1 MVVSADAAGMET
13 VKILTT
19 DYTVSLN
26 ADQNTNPGGSVVMV
40 VAPIVGV
47 TTTLASQ
54 VANLQP
60 TDITNG
66 GGFYPAVITTALDR
80 HVIQTQQLAEKLS
93 RSMLLP
99 ISTPQGVSANLPA
112 PVPLA
117 FFGWNAV
124 ATAIV
129 TYTGIASAPVT
140 PYMAT
145 VTSQS
150 TQSAALAALG
160 LSAVVYSVKKYGA
173 VGDGIADDTATLQ
186 ACADAVRL
194 AGGGVVYIPAGT
206 YLINKS
212 IAFGAKTLV
221 RGDGGAT
228 IIKAKQTGF
237 LGTLATNDC
246 YLFKNYNWS
255 EAAITDAN
263 IFFEDLTFDFG
274 TLVLAGGGLHA
285 VSMRKV
291 QTAKV
296 TRCVFWKGEDATAM
310 LGCNDTH
317 VDSCYASGY
326 INCAWDHWT
335 SPKNARVTNCY
346 AEATATV
353 QMVNF
358 NPENTTGSSTGN
370 VADGF
375 IMSGNQFV
383 YNGAS
388 ASPCQLEPLA
398 TGTSV
403 KNVIV
408 KGNYFNNTLLVMRGA
423 VSDST
428 IDGNI
433 FTNISGNKNVFV
445 SYPFNGGTPSNI
457 GFHNNNISGATTQAV
472 DNGVI
477 TIRANGYNITGNT
490 VSGAS
495 FYAALD
501 VSTYIGVV
509 GENSFSTG
517 TSGKLIL
524 GTGWQPVPTGVTF
537 TNSWIDYGG
546 SYKTTSYWKDRN
558 NVVHLCLAMKTGTMS
573 TAAFTLPS
581 GFRPLGDLIFPA
593 SSNSAFG
600 SFQVSATGQV
610 TPTVGSNAYFF
621 SGEVTYLAVN

>member
-1 MVVSADAAGMET
+1 MPT
-13 VKILTT
+13 VALPPRSSISGT
-19 DYTVSLN
+19 SP
-26 ADQNTNPGGSVVMV
+26 NPS
-40 VAPIVGV
+40 
-47 TTTLASQ
+47 
-54 VANLQP
+54 
-60 TDITNG
+60 
-66 GGFYPAVITTALDR
+66 
-80 HVIQTQQLAEKLS
+80 
-93 RSMLLP
+93 
-99 ISTPQGVSANLPA
+99 
-112 PVPLA
+112 
-117 FFGWNAV
+117 NAV
-124 ATAIV
+124 ARAAFGV
-129 TYTGIASAPVT
+129 MHDYLVNLLGSDGSAT
-140 PYMAT
+140 
-145 VTSQS
+145 
-150 TQSAALAALG
+150 AALAALG

-212 IAFGAKTLV
+212 IAFGSNTLV

-237 LGTLATNDC
+237 LGLLATNDC

-255 EAAITDAN
+255 AAAITDAN
-263 IFFEDLTFDFG
+263 IFFEDLTFDYG

-310 LGCNDTH
+310 LGCNNTH
-317 VDSCYASGY
+317 VDSCYANGY

-335 SPKNARVTNCY
+335 SPKNALVTNCY

-353 QMVNF
+353 QMANF

-375 IMSGNQFV
+375 VMSGNQFV

-388 ASPCQLEPLA
+388 ASPCQLEPLVA
-398 TGTSV
+398 GTSV

-408 KGNYFNNTLLVMRGA
+408 KGNYFNNTWLTMRGA

-428 IDGNI
+428 IEGNI
-433 FTNISGNKNVFV
+433 FTNISGNKNAFV
-445 SYPFNGGTPSNI
+445 SYPLYGGTPSNI
-457 GFHNNNISGATTQAV
+457 GFHNNNVAGATTQSA
-472 DNGVI
+472 DNGVV
-477 TIRANGYNITGNT
+477 TIRANGYSITGNT

-501 VSTYIGVV
+501 VSTYVGVI
-509 GENSFSTG
+509 GENNFSVG

-524 GTGWQPVPTGVTF
+524 GTGWQPVPVGVTF
-537 TNSWIDYGG
+537 TNSWVDFGG
-546 SYKTTSYWKDRN
+546 SYRPTTYWKDRN
-558 NVVHLCLAMKTGTMS
+558 NVVHLCVAMKTGTFNV
-573 TAAFTLPS
+573 AAFTLPV
-581 GFRPLGDLIFPA
+581 GFRPANDLIFTA
-593 SSNSAFG
+593 MSNSAFG
-600 SFQVSATGQV
+600 SFQVSSTGVV
-610 TPTVGSNAYFF
+610 TPTVGVAANFF
-621 SGEVTYLAVN
+621 NGEVTFLAQN